1 MKTFQ
6 SKEGLRQEDIIS
18 PKLFM
23 PGLEYA
29 LKKFNG
35 QESGQSINGQNLLNL
50 CFKDDVVVLSDNLKD
65 MKTILQRTSGSIFR
79 AYFTN

>member
-1 MKTFQ
+1 MA
-6 SKEGLRQEDIIS
+6 
-18 PKLFM
+18 
-23 PGLEYA
+23 GLEYA

-35 QESGQSINGQNLLNL
+35 QESGQSINGQNL